1 MANQVVRDTS
11 ANMQVDNTHQ
21 IPSALQPPPHT
32 AAGPRRSTATYVL
45 YSGYYLVFKTLI
57 L

>member
-32 AAGPRRSTATYVL
+32 AAGPGGLRRRMSYTV
-45 YSGYYLVFKTLI
+45 GI
-57 L
+57 I